1 MRAILLVGGL
11 GTRLRPL
18 TENRPKALIPV
29 LNRPFISYLLDHL
42 KEAGVTDVVFAA
54 GHLAEPIKRIFPTYS
69 TKNFRLHFAEELR
82 PLGTGGAIRFA
93 FERFKHKNDPRPVL
107 VFNGDVL
114 FDLSLKR
121 FNVFHR
127 QKKSSCT
134 IALKKVDNPAAFGVV
149 ETTRDGRIRTFVEK
163 PHSYTDPSL
172 INAGVYA
179 IDPHLILAIPMG
191 QPSSVERDV
200 FPRLLSDGVPMYGY
214 VSTGYW
220 NDIGTH
226 KSYMEAHRDLL
237 TLKNSWTEKFIF
249 RKRAHQRGRKSTVF
263 LGEKTQLAKDVIL
276 KGMVCCG
283 RGVRIAAGATIE
295 DSILLDNVRIEKN
308 ATVTGSILGT
318 GSKVESGVIVPPGS
332 VLGDKTRIKRQTQQ

>member
-1 MRAILLVGGL
+1 VRAILLVGGL

-179 IDPHLILAIPMG
+179 IDPHLITSLPIFISLHTTSIAIR
-191 QPSSVERDV
+191 PSIALIM
-200 FPRLLSDGVPMYGY
+200 P
-214 VSTGYW
+214 
-220 NDIGTH
+220 
-226 KSYMEAHRDLL
+226 
-237 TLKNSWTEKFIF
+237 
-249 RKRAHQRGRKSTVF
+249 
-263 LGEKTQLAKDVIL
+263 
-276 KGMVCCG
+276 
-283 RGVRIAAGATIE
+283 VRILSEGDSFCRRMLKTFASEILTSSKTAA
-295 DSILLDNVRIEKN
+295 SLLFTYRN
-308 ATVTGSILGT
+308 
-318 GSKVESGVIVPPGS
+318 
-332 VLGDKTRIKRQTQQ
+332 